1 MPDSDPDLL
10 DSLIGR
16 AQESAADRL
25 DRQMRESPEIK
36 AREEADSQDRLEK
49 MWMQEH
55 ERQRAIARQQAEQRR
70 QEQMLV
76 RYVLVGAAIFLLI
89 IIVVALLLALSGG
102 ETAPQGQLLLLNTY
116 A

>member
-36 AREEADSQDRLEK
+36 AQEEAASQSRLEQ

-55 ERQRAIARQQAEQRR
+55 ARQQAIARQQAEQRR

-76 RYVLVGAAIFLLI
+76 RYVIIGAVILVLI
-89 IIVVALLLALSGG
+89 VIAVTLLLSLLGG